1 MCNGG
6 NKRNDVAGTT
16 SFKLNNQS
24 FEPQKSSMWPDAYF
38 EYIGKTA
45 LTVTGNISGKQYR
58 FTKSGDKQIV
68 DYRDA
73 SGLTK
78 VPVLKKVLK

>member
-1 MCNGG
+1 MCNCG
-6 NKRNDVAGTT
+6 NKRNDVATAQ
-16 SFKLNNQS
+16 SFKLSNENIQ
-24 FEPQKSSMWPDAYF
+24 PQKASMWPDAYF
-38 EYIGKTA
+38 EYTGKTA

-58 FTKSGDKQIV
+58 FNKSGERQMV

-78 VPVLKKVLK
+78 VPVLKKVPK

>member
-1 MCNGG
+1 MCNCGS
-6 NKRNDVAGTT
+6 KRNDIAVTS
-16 SFKLNNQS
+16 SFKLNNQN

-38 EYIGKTA
+38 EYTGKTA

-58 FTKSGDKQIV
+58 FNNSGDKQMV

-73 SGLTK
+73 SGLMK
-78 VPVLKKVLK
+78 VPVLKRVPK

>member
-1 MCNGG
+1 MCNCG
-6 NKRNDVAGTT
+6 NKRNEVAGNP
-16 SFKLNNQS
+16 SFKLSNQN
-24 FEPQKSSMWPDAYF
+24 FEPQKNSMWPDAYF
-38 EYIGKTA
+38 EYTGKTA

-58 FTKSGDKQIV
+58 FTNRGDKQPV

-73 SGLTK
+73 SAMMK

>member
-1 MCNGG
+1 MCNCG
-6 NKRNDVAGTT
+6 NKRNDIVGIP
-16 SFKLNNQS
+16 SFKQNNQNIG
-24 FEPQKSSMWPDAYF
+24 PQKSSMWPDAYF

-58 FTKSGDKQIV
+58 FNSPGGKQLI

-73 SGLTK
+73 SGMMK
-78 VPVLKKVLK
+78 VPVLKRVLK